1 MPNKHVDVL
10 LKEADKELTNV
21 ARKDEPSVLRDGSYH
36 GLCNESWMTEVADEL
51 STRCPIV
58 AEILSRLLDCS
69 LVHPERKLAPM
80 CIIYNVI
87 MFVRCKHL
95 SRVQRINT
103 ILLTEGKAT
112 TKVKIYSMAVC
123 LLVQPKCCCL

>member
-1 MPNKHVDVL
+1 MPSKHLNVI
-10 LKEADKELTNV
+10 LKKADQELMNV

-36 GLCNESWMTEVADEL
+36 GLCNDSWMTEVAEEI

-69 LVHPERKLAPM
+69 IMHPERKLVPM
-80 CIIYNVI
+80 CLIYSII
-87 MFVRCKHL
+87 MFMRCKHL

-103 ILLTEGKAT
+103 ILMTEGKPT
-112 TKVKIYSMAVC
+112 TKVF
-123 LLVQPKCCCL
+123 